1 MTRKEQ
7 MPKDNREDREQPPKD
22 IDYNPDITSQ
32 DKEILNNQSKDEKS
46 AEGENDYFEDRE
58 EPIDYAGADLDLPEM
73 DDKKFNQ
80 TRNEPDDI
88 ERNRRPKES
97 ANSNDDERENTETVY
112 KGEKAEKYGNDKEEK
127 NPDEDRHLRN
137 NS

>member
-7 MPKDNREDREQPPKD
+7 MPKGNKDEREQPSKD
-22 IDYNPDITSQ
+22 IDYNPDITSE

-46 AEGENDYFEDRE
+46 AEGENDYFKDRD

-73 DDKKFNQ
+73 DDKQFNQ
-80 TRNEPDDI
+80 TRNEPDDV

-97 ANSNDDERENTETVY
+97 ANSNDDARENTETVY
-112 KGEKAEKYGNDKEEK
+112 KGEKAEKYGDDKK